1 MSFLEVDECISLPLD
16 NFDMENDNE
25 LLLNEIEFNEAKET
39 AKPVE
44 SIVSASSTRHST
56 PIYQMLERVENK
68 VKHWIA
74 HLNLYLDF

>member
-1 MSFLEVDECISLPLD
+1 
-16 NFDMENDNE
+16 MENDNE

-68 VKHWIA
+68 VKH
-74 HLNLYLDF
+74 